1 MAESDWGA
9 WAESPGLQ
17 PGGRGFAVR
26 GSVLMAVVGVTR
38 MGVGVLVLVLV
49 MGIGVALEGAW
60 IVAMAMAMAVG
71 MGMGM
76 GLVQRLMAMQVTV
89 LLTQQQRDA
98 GRHQPRGQ
106 EQVR

>member
-1 MAESDWGA
+1 VAESDWGA

-60 IVAMAMAMAVG
+60 IVAMAVG

-76 GLVQRLMAMQVTV
+76 GIVQRLMAMQVTV